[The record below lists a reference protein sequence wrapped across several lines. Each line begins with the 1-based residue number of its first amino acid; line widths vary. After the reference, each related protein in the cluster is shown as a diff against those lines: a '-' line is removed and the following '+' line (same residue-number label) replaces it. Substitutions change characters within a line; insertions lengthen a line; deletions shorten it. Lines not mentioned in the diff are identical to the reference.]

1 LLQFVALEN
10 HLSQILGVKVD
21 LVLKKT
27 LKPEL
32 KEIILQEA
40 VSV

>member
-10 HLSQILGVKVD
+10 HLSLILGVKVD